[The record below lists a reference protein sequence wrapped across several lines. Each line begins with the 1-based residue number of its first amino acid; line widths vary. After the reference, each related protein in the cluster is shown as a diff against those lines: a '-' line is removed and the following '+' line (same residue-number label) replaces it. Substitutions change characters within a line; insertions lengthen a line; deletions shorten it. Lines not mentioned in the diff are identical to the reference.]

1 MSEIEKQST
10 AMLESLAE
18 QINAE
23 HRAFVGSLKKTA
35 EHGIRAGELL
45 TEAKSKCKHG
55 KWLPWLD
62 ENFEGAPRT
71 AQEYMRLYS
80 HRDEIRAKT
89 RSSAHLSI
97 SGALKEIAS
106 PHSEAEGRTSDRQD
120 NGNSAPTALVM
131 DRDLMR
137 FMVEVD
143 RPFPGEAHKQED
155 ELVSGQWRPTLVVW
169 RTERVLLAGYNV
181 YPLCVKHGIPFE
193 VEEKDFETELDA
205 VMWAI
210 WRRMIWA
217 GLLPFIVSREERRKV
232 FGSIDK
238 NPLEYVQKLES
249 KARRML
255 ELEGNR
261 EKRKHPLSRVVA
273 EDVVRNLVVWDVD
286 HTMVELGRFGAGQS
300 LESLQTLNHASR
312 DQTV

>member
-1 MSEIEKQST
+1 MNEIVKTSEATTTELVT
-10 AMLESLAE
+10 LAE

-23 HRAFVGSLKKTA
+23 HRSFVGSLKKTA

-106 PHSEAEGRTSDRQD
+106 PHEEGRTSDRQD
-120 NGNSAPTALVM
+120 NGNSAPTALAM
-131 DRDLMR
+131 DGHLGR

-169 RTERVLLAGYNV
+169 GAERVLLAGYNV
-181 YPLCVKHGIPFE
+181 YPLCVKHGMPFE
-193 VEEKDFETELDA
+193 VEEKDFESEFDA

-217 GLLPFIVSREERRKV
+217 GLLPFMVSPEERRKV
-232 FGSIDK
+232 FGRIDK

-261 EKRKHPLSRVVA
+261 EKRKNPLSRVLA
-273 EDVVRNLVVWDVD
+273 EDVVRNLAVWDVD
-286 HTMVELGRFGAGQS
+286 YMMVELGMFGAQQRS
-300 LESLQTLNHASR
+300 A
-312 DQTV
+312 